1 MRKFFILIFAFT
13 LFYQPGSRADEGMWL
28 LPLIEKLNMD
38 EMTELGLDLSAEEIY
53 SINNSSLKDAI
64 VIFGG
69 GCTGEIIS
77 SQGLLLTNHHC
88 GYSQIQEHS
97 SVEHDYLKDGFWAMS
112 KEEELPNPELS
123 VKFLVRIEDVSGR
136 VLEDIDHT
144 MDEDE
149 RLSMVQERIEKI
161 TSEVEE
167 DSHYLALVK
176 PMFTGNQYYLFVYE
190 EYKDVRLV
198 GAPPSSIGKFGAETD
213 NWMWPRHTGDF
224 ALFRVYTGPDGKP
237 ADYSDENI
245 PLKPNHHLKIS
256 LKGVE
261 EGDFAMV
268 LGNPGTTER
277 YMTSWGVNEVQSI
290 THPNRIKIRGIRQ
303 EILMAAMQS
312 SQKIRIQYASKY
324 ARSSNYWKFSIGQS
338 KGLDRLNIYEK
349 KKELESEFNQWV
361 NNDELR
367 DEKYGNALSLIENAI
382 KSRAPYKH
390 SRQYLMETMYYA
402 SEIYSFA
409 AKFRRLEKVLD
420 ENQVEDEPVQFLLSD
435 LKEETDKHFK
445 NYNAPTDQKVVE
457 AMLALY
463 EENVD
468 KEYYPEFFR
477 DVSDKY
483 SGKYDKYV
491 RKLFR
496 KSMFDNKDEVMD
508 FLQDPDVKS
517 LRKDPAFVAG
527 KSVIGQYREL
537 RKQSGK
543 YEQDFIEGERK
554 FIAGLMEMKEDK
566 EFYPDANFT
575 MRLTYGTVG
584 DYSPRDAVQY
594 DFQTTLKGVMEKE
607 DPDNWEFV
615 VSEKLKELY
624 ETKDYGNYS
633 ENDTMY
639 VCFTTDN
646 DITGGNSG
654 SPVLNDKGEL
664 IGLAFDGNW
673 EAMSGDIVFEEDLQ
687 KCINVDIRYVLFI
700 IDRFA
705 GAKNLIDELDI
716 RM

>member
-1 MRKFFILIFAFT
+1 
-13 LFYQPGSRADEGMWL
+13 
-28 LPLIEKLNMD
+28 
-38 EMTELGLDLSAEEIY
+38 
-53 SINNSSLKDAI
+53 
-64 VIFGG
+64 
-69 GCTGEIIS
+69 
-77 SQGLLLTNHHC
+77 
-88 GYSQIQEHS
+88 
-97 SVEHDYLKDGFWAMS
+97 
-112 KEEELPNPELS
+112 
-123 VKFLVRIEDVSGR
+123 
-136 VLEDIDHT
+136 
-144 MDEDE
+144 
-149 RLSMVQERIEKI
+149 
-161 TSEVEE
+161 
-167 DSHYLALVK
+167 
-176 PMFTGNQYYLFVYE
+176 
-190 EYKDVRLV
+190 
-198 GAPPSSIGKFGAETD
+198 
-213 NWMWPRHTGDF
+213 
-224 ALFRVYTGPDGKP
+224 
-237 ADYSDENI
+237 
-245 PLKPNHHLKIS
+245 
-256 LKGVE
+256 
-261 EGDFAMV
+261 
-268 LGNPGTTER
+268 
-277 YMTSWGVNEVQSI
+277 
-290 THPNRIKIRGIRQ
+290 
-303 EILMAAMQS
+303 MQS